1 MIADELLALAG
12 KVKELE
18 QKLHESER
26 EARFLKLRLKKLQA
40 EAPEERQETP
50 PWEVLGVSP
59 TATVQEIQAAF
70 RKLSKQHHPDT
81 AGGNRESFEALVSA
95 KSAMLGALK

>member
-18 QKLHESER
+18 QKLHDSER
-26 EARFLKLRLKKLQA
+26 QNRFLKLRLKKLQA
-40 EAPEERQETP
+40 EVPEERQETP

-59 TATVQEIQAAF
+59 TATTEEIQAAF
-70 RKLSKQHHPDT
+70 RRLSKEHHPDT
-81 AGGNRESFEALVSA
+81 PGGNRESFEKLVSA
-95 KSAMLGALK
+95 KSVMLGSLK